1 MSFPSMVNRP
11 KMSSIR
17 AKTGD
22 TAGDDP
28 QAEVEDLLRATEDDV
43 LLKLRV
49 GGHIASRHTSSSLLD
64 HDLTRRF
71 EALKARPPHPP
82 SAAQRRPSAPE
93 PVEKAGA
100 SAAADD
106 GKWGRVLGDDLEARF
121 AALKGS
127 SGSGGSDR
135 GLPRSDLL
143 PEGKRS
149 HDDNDDLEEVDDDD
163 DDEDGVSKKE
173 VDKLLK
179 WAIDAARLDPSKSD
193 DDEEDSGD
201 GGSSEDEEDLAVKR
215 KVGEERMKNKGKP
228 KKWFF
233 F

>member
-1 MSFPSMVNRP
+1 MVYGP
-11 KMSSIR
+11 KMSSLS
-17 AKTGD
+17 AKTGN

-28 QAEVEDLLRATEDDV
+28 QAEVEDLLRATDDDV

-49 GGHIASRHTSSSLLD
+49 GGHIASRHLSCSPLD
-64 HDLTRRF
+64 HDLARRF
-71 EALKARPPHPP
+71 EALKAPPPHPP

-93 PVEKAGA
+93 PVEKGGA

-106 GKWGRVLGDDLEARF
+106 GKWGRVLGDDLAARF

-127 SGSGGSDR
+127 SGSRGSDR
-135 GLPRSDLL
+135 GLPRLDLL

-149 HDDNDDLEEVDDDD
+149 HDDDDDD
-163 DDEDGVSKKE
+163 KEEVEDDDDAGEDRVSKKE
-173 VDKLLK
+173 VDKLLQ

-193 DDEEDSGD
+193 DDEEDGGD
-201 GGSSEDEEDLAVKR
+201 GGSSEDEEDFEVKR
-215 KVGEERMKNKGKP
+215 KVGEERIKNKRKP